1 MSIHPGH
8 LREYIIR
15 PVLKRMG
22 AYSEAAE
29 ELMMLTAAAE
39 SQCGRYLHQ
48 VGGPALGVW
57 QMEPATFRDINDN
70 FLVFNSGVR
79 ESVRHYGS
87 DVSQLPGNLYFACA
101 MARCQYLR
109 RPEALPNANDV
120 IGLAEYWKKWY
131 NSHLGAGVPAE
142 AIQKYK
148 QYALVD

>member
-39 SQCGRYLHQ
+39 SECGHYLHQ
-48 VGGPALGVW
+48 VGGPALGIY
-57 QMEPATFRDINDN
+57 QMEPATFHDINDN
-70 FLVFNSGVR
+70 FLAYKDHLKQSVDYYGAGVGGM
-79 ESVRHYGS
+79 V
-87 DVSQLPGNLYFACA
+87 GNLYFATA
-101 MARCQYLR
+101 MTRCHYLR
-109 RPEALPNANDV
+109 RPESLPSPID
-120 IGLAEYWKKWY
+120 ILGMAEYWKRFY
-131 NSHLGAGVPAE
+131 NSYMGAGMVSE

-148 QYALVD
+148 RFALVD